1 MTKQRE
7 KLHTQRVILVEGKYD
22 AARVSGIVDGTIL
35 CTDGFGIYT
44 DGARQKMLR
53 QLARKNG
60 LVILTDSD
68 AAGFRIR
75 NFVTNIVGEPY
86 VLQAYVPAQKGKEK
100 RKAQP
105 GKEGLL
111 GVEGISDDVLYD
123 ILEPLLAQ
131 DALPTQES
139 AGESNQTSANEPD
152 TQSIT
157 YTDLYTWGLSGT
169 AGAAERKTAL
179 LQRLNLPPR
188 LSKKAMVEVLNR
200 LHTRQ
205 EIEDTLRILNETKD

>member
-7 KLHTQRVILVEGKYD
+7 KLHTQRVIVVEGKYD
-22 AARVSGIVDGTIL
+22 AARLSGITDGTIL

-44 DGARQKMLR
+44 DGQRQKMLR

-75 NFVTNIVGEPY
+75 NFVTNIVGEQY

-100 RKAQP
+100 RKAEP

-111 GVEGISDDVLYD
+111 GVEGISDDILYE
-123 ILEPLLAQ
+123 ILQPLLAQ
-131 DALPTQES
+131 DAPAQQTPVAEPES
-139 AGESNQTSANEPD
+139 P
-152 TQSIT
+152 IT

-169 AGAAERKTAL
+169 AGASQRKTAL
-179 LQRLNLPPR
+179 LQRLSLPPR

-205 EIEDTLRILNETKD
+205 EIEDTLRALDEANP